1 MKNILF
7 VVHESKKS
15 GAPLLLLQLLKEFKS
30 QDSFKIDILISKTGE
45 LDSVFENIGGTYFY
59 NPTYL
64 LDLDLKSKILRKVLN
79 AETSVKKHQHKL
91 YKTLVQNKY
100 DAIYFN
106 SLGCQSLFTFLQN
119 YPAKKLTHI
128 HELKDV
134 VSGMDENIV
143 RNMLNTSDV
152 LISSCKTITEF
163 LIESYNIDTN
173 KLVENSVFLFK
184 DRKEAIDNLESPNR
198 RSSNVFVIGAC
209 GAVELRKGADLFVDF
224 AIRTIKEVPNTSFE
238 FIWVGHD
245 KTSLGDDLKAKISGE
260 GLPEHIKFVGSTP
273 TPETYFNTFNLF
285 FLSSREEAFGL
296 VGLENAYCTNPL
308 ISFDIKGDLPLF
320 IKKYDCGKV
329 IPKYD
334 FESFKDFILQLI
346 SDKSFAECLGENGRE
361 AVIKAFNI
369 QDQAKIIREAL
380 IKL

>member
-30 QDSFKIDILISKTGE
+30 QDGFKIDILISKTGE
-45 LDSVFENIGGTYFY
+45 LDSVFKNIGDTYFY

-79 AETSVKKHQHKL
+79 TETSVSKHQHKL

-106 SLGCQSLFTFLQN
+106 SLGCQSMFTFLQN
-119 YPAKKLTHI
+119 YPSKKLTHI
-128 HELKDV
+128 HELEEV
-134 VSGMDENIV
+134 VSGMDDGIV
-143 RNMLNTSDV
+143 RSMLTHSDV

-163 LIESYNIDTN
+163 LIESYNIDTR

-184 DRKEAIDNLESPNR
+184 DRKQSIDNLESTNR
-198 RSSNVFVIGAC
+198 RSSDAFVIGAC

-224 AIRTIKEVPNTSFE
+224 AIRMVKEVPNAALE
-238 FIWVGHD
+238 FIWVGYD
-245 KTSLGDDLKAKISGE
+245 QTSLGDDLKAKIKAE
-260 GLPEHIKFVGSTP
+260 GLEQHIKFVGSTP
-273 TPETYFNTFNLF
+273 TPETYFKMFNLF

-296 VGLENAYCTNPL
+296 VGLENAYCKNPL
-308 ISFDIKGDLPLF
+308 VSFNIKGDLPLF
-320 IKKYDCGKV
+320 INKYECGKV

-334 FESFKDFILQLI
+334 FNVFKTFVLELI
-346 SDKSFAECLGENGRE
+346 QDSSLAETLGANGK
-361 AVIKAFNI
+361 KATVTHFNI
-369 QDQAKIIREAL
+369 TDQAQIIKQNL
-380 IKL
+380 LS